1 MNNCTPSLKLWWIGS
16 CGLFER
22 FDSNFKIVFE
32 VIKKV
37 KPILRATQHSTN
49 PWCQVLRF
57 LTDKNNPNQIKW
69 AILIYWEF
77 MQKYVLSSSAPSFHW
92 WWSLNRILPRFKS
105 AVQSGLKTRP
115 SPGSK
120 GEIAGEN
127 VVVFSLQSSSCRIFG
142 SNIGVSS
149 GITVATGI
157 MAATGVLE
165 QNTHGWGT
173 FWFALVLIS
182 KDAVS
187 PGHIVPRDVPQGRK
201 ERWMKPE
208 PLVTLSAIEA
218 TRPSPD

>member
-1 MNNCTPSLKLWWIGS
+1 MNNCTPSLKLWRVGS
-16 CGLFER
+16 CGLFGR
-22 FDSNFKIVFE
+22 FYLNFKSGFE
-32 VIKKV
+32 VIKTV
-37 KPILRATQHSTN
+37 KPILRVTQHSTTN
-49 PWCQVLRF
+49 PLCQVLKF

-69 AILIYWEF
+69 AILIYWEI
-77 MQKYVLSSSAPSFHW
+77 MQKHIWSSSAPSFHLG
-92 WWSLNRILPRFKS
+92 WSLSRILPRFKS

-165 QNTHGWGT
+165 QNAHG
-173 FWFALVLIS
+173 
-182 KDAVS
+182 
-187 PGHIVPRDVPQGRK
+187 
-201 ERWMKPE
+201 
-208 PLVTLSAIEA
+208 
-218 TRPSPD
+218 